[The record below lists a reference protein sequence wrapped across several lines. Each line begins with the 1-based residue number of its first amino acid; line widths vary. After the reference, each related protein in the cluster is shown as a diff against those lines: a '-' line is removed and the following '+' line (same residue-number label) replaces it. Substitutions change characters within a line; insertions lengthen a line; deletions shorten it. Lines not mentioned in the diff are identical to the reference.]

1 MRDTLG
7 VLEQIVAFAQYR
19 EARAPE
25 IYRLRDGRHWATEGH
40 IALATAPE
48 GPSVAPYASE
58 CNGVPRRFDELAAR
72 WFNEAE
78 APNAYVSGERLL
90 EWAGEVPS
98 DEMVNCPVCH
108 GEGAVECKECG
119 QSTTCLECDGR
130 GDVIPDIPSRPKSV
144 TALLDGEEIVVN
156 AALVAL
162 GAQLAEPDDRIA
174 VYYPSPS
181 AKDPVRF
188 IGRGWA
194 LAVMPMCNLDPDTI
208 VGTDLVQEEHAACS

>member
-1 MRDTLG
+1 MTDALG
-7 VLEQIVAFAQYR
+7 VLEQIATISTLAQDLGD
-19 EARAPE
+19 PKLG

-40 IALATAPE
+40 IALAAVLEGLSGGPYAEAPE
-48 GPSVAPYASE
+48 
-58 CNGVPRRFDELAAR
+58 RFDRVAAR

-90 EWAGEVPS
+90 AWAGKVPS
-98 DEMVNCPVCH
+98 TETVTCPECD
-108 GEGAVECKECG
+108 GDGIVECKECG
-119 QSTTCLECDGR
+119 QDTVCLSCDGKAKT
-130 GDVIPDIPSRPKSV
+130 IPDIPFRPKSV
-144 TALLDGEEIVVN
+144 TTLLDGEEIVVN

-162 GAQLAEPDDRIA
+162 GAQLAEPEERIA

-181 AKDPVRF
+181 AKGPVRF

-194 LAVMPMCNLDPDTI
+194 LAVMPMCNLDPATI